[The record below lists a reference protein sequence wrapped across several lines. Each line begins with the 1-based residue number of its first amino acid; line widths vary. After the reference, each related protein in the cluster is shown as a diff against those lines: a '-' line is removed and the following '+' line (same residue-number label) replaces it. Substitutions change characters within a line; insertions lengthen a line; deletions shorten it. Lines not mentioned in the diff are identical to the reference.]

1 MQRVLHFRPGMAFV
15 VIKLCL
21 FNVSLGQ
28 TSLVNFDICDNG
40 LLMLCDLLS
49 QSLQAFLTFSRLSFR
64 LALLL
69 HVALLEL
76 LKGVPG
82 HALVWLLTML
92 LLVGILSRESLV
104 QLLGKLES
112 FIILGSLL
120 PLFDLASLLL
130 LVEPPGQ
137 TLLPFSKMR

>member
-1 MQRVLHFRPGMAFV
+1 
-15 VIKLCL
+15 
-21 FNVSLGQ
+21 
-28 TSLVNFDICDNG
+28 
-40 LLMLCDLLS
+40 MLRDLLC
-49 QSLQAFLTFSRLSFR
+49 QSLQAFLTSSRLSFR

-82 HALVWLLTML
+82 HALIWLLTML
-92 LLVGILSRESLV
+92 LFVGILSRKSLV
-104 QLLGKLES
+104 QLLGKFES
-112 FIILGSLL
+112 FIILGSFL

>member
-1 MQRVLHFRPGMAFV
+1 
-15 VIKLCL
+15 
-21 FNVSLGQ
+21 
-28 TSLVNFDICDNG
+28 
-40 LLMLCDLLS
+40 MLRDLLS
-49 QSLQAFLTFSRLSFR
+49 QGLQAFLTFGRLSFR

-76 LKGVPG
+76 LKGIPG

-92 LLVGILSRESLV
+92 FVGILRCKSLV

-112 FIILGSLL
+112 FILGSFLHLL
-120 PLFDLASLLL
+120 DLASLLL
-130 LVEPPGQ
+130 LVELPGQ